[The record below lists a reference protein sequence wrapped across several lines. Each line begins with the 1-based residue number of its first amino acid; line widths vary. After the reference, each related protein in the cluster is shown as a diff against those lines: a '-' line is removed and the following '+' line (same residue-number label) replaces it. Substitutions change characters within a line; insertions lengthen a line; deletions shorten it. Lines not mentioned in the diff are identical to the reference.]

1 MNTPSVNSSL
11 TFSGRIRSVQHAA
24 RGIRTMLL
32 TQHNA
37 WIHAAVTVVTISAGF
52 GLGISPI
59 EWCMVVLAIVS
70 VWTAEAL
77 NTALEYLTDI
87 ASPDYHP
94 IAGRAKDIAAGA
106 VLICAIGAA
115 IVGLIVFG
123 PHLLQV
129 LGARA

>member
-1 MNTPSVNSSL
+1 MHTPNASSAL
-11 TFSGRIRSVQHAA
+11 TFSGRIRSVQHAV
-24 RGIRTMLL
+24 RGVRTMLL

-37 WIHAAVTVVTISAGF
+37 WIHAAATVVTISAGF
-52 GLGISPI
+52 GLGISPM
-59 EWCMVVLAIVS
+59 EWCMVVLAIVA

-87 ASPDYHP
+87 ASSNYHP

-123 PHLLQV
+123 PRVLQLLKS
-129 LGARA
+129 GA